1 MTKGTYSTYP
11 GLYGPQTRRNLW
23 LPDALLPVL
32 KRMARKKG
40 ISYSELVRQI
50 LIDHVRDL
58 TDATPIQGKSN
69 GQ

>member
-1 MTKGTYSTYP
+1 MAKETYNTFP
-11 GLYGPQTRRNLW
+11 GLYGRQTRRNLW

-50 LIDHVRDL
+50 LIDHVREL
-58 TDATPIQGKSN
+58 TEGKPN
-69 GQ
+69 EP